1 MFMIHCSDPL
11 VIIFCDINSQHS
23 RRLFPGRTK
32 TDGVRFAAAR
42 SWSLT
47 ARYLLHDLFVASEN
61 IRPFFLSIIRWGCSS
76 TKVTYPYQVVP
87 FNLATQP
94 LATQYVLPL
103 IFKAAPDSSHCG
115 IHDPSPFLSFYDG
128 CWNHNFYSQRLS
140 LSFNFSSALLVWV
153 AIVSATGVLDGFT
166 FCRRLD

>member
-1 MFMIHCSDPL
+1 MGNICNTLIVRS
-11 VIIFCDINSQHS
+11 ISQHS
-23 RRLFPGRTK
+23 HYDRPPSQNNARQRLAGPWWLSAPPFVLVSQST
-32 TDGVRFAAAR
+32 GVRFAAAR

-47 ARYLLHDLFVASEN
+47 ARYLLHELFVASQN
-61 IRPFFLSIIRWGCSS
+61 VRPFFLSIIRWGCSS

-115 IHDPSPFLSFYDG
+115 IHDPSPFLSFYAG
-128 CWNHNFYSQRLS
+128 C
-140 LSFNFSSALLVWV
+140 
-153 AIVSATGVLDGFT
+153 
-166 FCRRLD
+166 